1 MVSTVL
7 TLGGLNYGTADRV
20 GKALSGYAAKADRV
34 IVTYPQSASPKSIPA
49 GVEAL
54 DLALRSALSNA
65 SGPIDVVAHSQGA
78 EVVSEWLEQYA
89 RRPDAAPADR
99 LRFILLGNPR
109 RRFGG
114 TGTRGLDGEPLRRTP
129 DDTQYTVLD
138 IARAHDG
145 WCNGDGWPAEKLTM
159 AKKARL
165 LGGRFIDHLDY
176 SGVNIDTAQVRA
188 CVGNTTYLVAP

>member
-1 MVSTVL
+1 MTTVL
-7 TLGGLNYGTADRV
+7 TLGGLNYGMADRV
-20 GKALSGYAAKADRV
+20 GAALSGYASKADRV
-34 IVTYPQSASPKSIPA
+34 IVKYPQSASTKSIPA

-54 DLALRSALSNA
+54 QLAIGSALTGT
-65 SGPIDVVAHSQGA
+65 SGPVDVVAHSQGA

-89 RRPDAAPADR
+89 SLPDAPPAGR

-114 TGTRGLDGEPLRRTP
+114 AGKRGFDGKPLRRTP

-138 IARAHDG
+138 VARTHDG
-145 WCNGDGWPAEKLTM
+145 WANDDGWPTGNLTLM
-159 AKKARL
+159 AKARL

-176 SGVNIDTAQVRA
+176 SHVDTATSQVRA
-188 CVGNTTYLVAP
+188 RVGNTTYLVAP